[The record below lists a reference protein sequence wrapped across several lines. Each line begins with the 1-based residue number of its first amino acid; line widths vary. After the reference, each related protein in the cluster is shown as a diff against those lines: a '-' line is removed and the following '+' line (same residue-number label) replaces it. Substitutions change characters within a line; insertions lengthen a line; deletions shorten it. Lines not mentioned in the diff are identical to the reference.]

1 MGLILDSSVL
11 VASER
16 AGQNAR
22 QALEAIS
29 SKIVETE
36 IGISVLTLV
45 ELAHGASRAN
55 TSERKAKRHRFI
67 QDLLT
72 AVPVYPVTSS
82 LALRA
87 GEIDGESQARG
98 IRVPL
103 ADLLIAVTAL
113 ELGFKLGTLNLRHFQ
128 QVPGLDLVRL

>member
-16 AGQNAR
+16 EGQNAR

-87 GEIDGESQARG
+87 GEIDGESQAKG

>member
-1 MGLILDSSVL
+1 MRTALAGRIRLSEKPSGTGSSRTCL
-11 VASER
+11 PPS
-16 AGQNAR
+16 
-22 QALEAIS
+22 L
-29 SKIVETE
+29 
-36 IGISVLTLV
+36 
-45 ELAHGASRAN
+45 
-55 TSERKAKRHRFI
+55 F
-67 QDLLT
+67 T

-87 GEIDGESQARG
+87 GEIDGESQAKG